1 MADDD
6 FDFGTKR
13 RPEVKTGRRA
23 RLQDDTPNGD
33 ITADSDDLAVSES
46 LRTTSTNNSSGA
58 PPRPSRKQGGWADDT
73 PKSAKKGERLR
84 PASAHSHSGSDEE
97 IPVIPDLE
105 EFQEE
110 DMATQI
116 AAPPS
121 VQVNRV
127 ATYRELDNDLLKHSQ
142 LLTLDGEIDL
152 KLLTRVLSAE
162 SEVIEEDKPWDW
174 DRLFTEVASDLQ
186 TEWDKATPQETDD
199 NAL

>member
-6 FDFGTKR
+6 FDFTTKKNR
-13 RPEVKTGRRA
+13 STG
-23 RLQDDTPNGD
+23 G
-33 ITADSDDLAVSES
+33 
-46 LRTTSTNNSSGA
+46 
-58 PPRPSRKQGGWADDT
+58 PPKPSRRQGGWADDT
-73 PKSAKKGERLR
+73 PKSAKKGGKKGDLLYEDERLR
-84 PASAHSHSGSDEE
+84 PASPVRHDSDDD

-110 DMATQI
+110 DIATQI

-152 KLLTRVLSAE
+152 KLLTKVLAAE
-162 SEVIEEDKPWDW
+162 SEVMEEDKPWDW
-174 DRLFTEVASDLQ
+174 DRLFTEVSSELQ
-186 TEWDKATPQETDD
+186 TEWEKSSSSPADKT
-199 NAL
+199 L

>member
-6 FDFGTKR
+6 FDFGSRK
-13 RPEVKTGRRA
+13 KA
-23 RLQDDTPNGD
+23 
-33 ITADSDDLAVSES
+33 
-46 LRTTSTNNSSGA
+46 SGA
-58 PPRPSRKQGGWADDT
+58 PPRPSRRQGGWADDI

-84 PASAHSHSGSDEE
+84 PASPERHDSDED

-142 LLTLDGEIDL
+142 LLTLDGDIDL
-152 KLLTRVLSAE
+152 KLLTRVLAAE
-162 SEVIEEDKPWDW
+162 SEVYEEDKAWDW
-174 DRLFTEVASDLQ
+174 DRLFTEVSSDLQ
-186 TEWDKATPQETDD
+186 TEWEKANPDDAEDKT
-199 NAL
+199 L